1 MSLSSAPCHPRV
13 SIFQNRNLYV
23 LWLLC
28 MHCPHASSNTYNILL
43 PSVKAEVY
51 LFLLAAFTKTFQN
64 MAVPSGLVS
73 SVCPSRSIFYTLQP
87 APTSR
92 SECHGLALIPQ
103 ILNCVVFF
111 HQTLTF
117 VNSLLKK
124 VVPLNSQYESDTC
137 FLLGPWQITLPS
149 STYLQ
154 DVFMALSPHLPYQ
167 SLLWINS
174 YFPLWLY
181 IPNLTKVSWGQE
193 ICTTLLHML
202 DYPPHHLLF

>member
-51 LFLLAAFTKTFQN
+51 LFLLAAFTKTFQH

-124 VVPLNSQYESDTC
+124 SSPFKFPIWIWHLLPARALTDNSP
-137 FLLGPWQITLPS
+137 FLYILAGRLYGFKPS
-149 STYLQ
+149 STISKS
-154 DVFMALSPHLPYQ
+154 AL
-167 SLLWINS
+167 N
-174 YFPLWLY
+174 
-181 IPNLTKVSWGQE
+181 
-193 ICTTLLHML
+193 
-202 DYPPHHLLF
+202 